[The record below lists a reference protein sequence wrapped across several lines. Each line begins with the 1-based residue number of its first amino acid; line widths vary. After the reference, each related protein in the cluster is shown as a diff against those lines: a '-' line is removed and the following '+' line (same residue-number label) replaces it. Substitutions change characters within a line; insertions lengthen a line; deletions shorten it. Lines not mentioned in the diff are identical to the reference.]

1 MCGLYSL
8 TTPVE
13 GIIRLFDVSERP
25 NLRPRYN
32 IAPTQDVTAVRQDED
47 GARHLVFFRWGLVPF
62 WAKDLSIG
70 ARMINARAESV
81 RQKPAFR
88 AAFKRRRC
96 LVPADGYYEWKK
108 DKADKQPHRIVM
120 EDGGPYAFAG
130 LWESWSSPDGS
141 EVETCT
147 IITTDA
153 SPPVAQIHNRMPVI
167 LDQEDFAA
175 WLSGGDDEA
184 ERLLRPYAG
193 RRTLRAYPVDRRVG
207 NVRND
212 DADLVRPLDEGEEG
226 AAQDQPRLI

>member
-1 MCGLYSL
+1 MCGRYSL

-13 GIIRLFDVSERP
+13 GIIRLFDVPERP

-32 IAPTQDVTAVRQDED
+32 IAPTQDVSAVRQDAD
-47 GARHLVFFRWGLVPF
+47 GTRHLVYFRWGLVPF

-108 DKADKQPHRIVM
+108 EKTGKQPYRIVM
-120 EDGGPYAFAG
+120 DDGGPYAFAG
-130 LWESWSSPDGS
+130 LWENWSAPDGS

-147 IITTDA
+147 IVTTDA
-153 SPPVAQIHNRMPVI
+153 SSSVAHIHNRMPVVV
-167 LDQEDFAA
+167 DHADFDT
-175 WLSGGDDEA
+175 WLGGSDDEA

-193 RRTLRAYPVDRRVG
+193 ARTLSAYAVDRRVG
-207 NVRND
+207 NVRYD
-212 DADLVRPLDEGEEG
+212 DADLVLPLYEGG
-226 AAQDQPRLI
+226 QDTAQGQPRLV

>member
-1 MCGLYSL
+1 MCGRYSL

-13 GIIRLFDVSERP
+13 GIIRLFDVPERP

-32 IAPTQDVTAVRQDED
+32 IAPTQDVTAIRQDED
-47 GARHLVFFRWGLVPF
+47 GTRHLVFFRWGLVPF

-70 ARMINARAESV
+70 ARMINARAKSV

-108 DKADKQPHRIVM
+108 EKAGKQPYRIVM

-130 LWESWSSPDGS
+130 LWENWSSSDGS

-147 IITTDA
+147 IVTTDA
-153 SPPVAQIHNRMPVI
+153 SPSVTQIHNRMPVI
-167 LDQEDFAA
+167 LDRDDFAT
-175 WLSGGDDEA
+175 WLGGDDDEA

-193 RRTLRAYPVDRRVG
+193 GRGLRAYPVDHRVG
-207 NVRND
+207 NVRYD
-212 DADLVRPLDEGEEG
+212 DADLVLPLDEGGEG
-226 AAQDQPRLI
+226 PAEDQPRLF